1 MKKKILIILSI
12 ISITVLGIVS
22 IYLINNNKN
31 TEWKITQFGDNV
43 GSQMM
48 CYTVEGNKNGLI
60 IIDSGY
66 KDNQEQFEF
75 LKTKIEQNNN
85 IVDAWIITHFDSDHA
100 GGFLKVQEELKD
112 IKIKNIFVQ
121 DAPEDIENLK
131 ENASWEDDWS
141 VYEQCMKKNLPQKIK
156 VHSNDFYED
165 VIGLNLKVFCSYENW
180 IDEKTNNLL
189 NNGSIVFKLYG
200 KEQSILFTGD
210 IQDKSISEYLLN
222 NYKEE
227 LKSDYLQ
234 VPHHGNNSMG
244 EEFYKLVNPKVSFFS
259 APDWLMNNVNNVSWF
274 TVEEN
279 RKILEDIG
287 SQILWHNTSPNEI
300 ILK

>member
-1 MKKKILIILSI
+1 MKKKILIIFSI

-22 IYLINNNKN
+22 IYLINNDKN

-48 CYTVEGNKNGLI
+48 CYTVEGNKKGLI
-60 IIDSGY
+60 IIDGGY

-75 LKTKIEQNNN
+75 LKNKINENNN
-85 IVDAWIITHFDSDHA
+85 VVDAWIITHFDSDHA
-100 GGFLKVQEELKD
+100 GVFLKVQEELKD
-112 IKIKNIFVQ
+112 IKIKKIFVQ
-121 DAPEDIENLK
+121 DAPEDLEVLK

-141 VYEQCMKKNLPQKIK
+141 TYEECMKLDLPQKIK
-156 VHSNDFYED
+156 VHSGEEYKKL
-165 VIGLNLKVFCSYENW
+165 IGLNLKVLCSYDEW
-180 IDEKTNNLL
+180 IDEKTGNLL

-210 IQDKSISEYLLN
+210 IQDKPISEYLIN
-222 NYKEE
+222 NNKED
-227 LKSDYLQ
+227 LKTDYLQ

-259 APDWLMNNVNNVSWF
+259 APDWLMNNINNVSWF
-274 TVEEN
+274 TVKEN
-279 RKILEDIG
+279 RKTLEEMG
-287 SQILWHNTSPNEI
+287 SQILWYNTSPNEI
-300 ILK
+300 VLK

>member
-22 IYLINNNKN
+22 IYLINNDKN

-48 CYTVEGNKNGLI
+48 CYTVEGNKKGLI
-60 IIDSGY
+60 IIDGGY

-75 LKTKIEQNNN
+75 LKNKINENNN
-85 IVDAWIITHFDSDHA
+85 VVDAWIITHFDSDHA
-100 GGFLKVQEELKD
+100 GVFLKVQEELKD

-121 DAPEDIENLK
+121 DAPEDIEILK

-141 VYEQCMKKNLPQKIK
+141 VYEQCIKINLPQKIK
-156 VHSNDFYED
+156 AHSNDSYED
-165 VIGLNLKVFCSYENW
+165 IIGLNLKVFCSYENW

-259 APDWLMNNVNNVSWF
+259 APDWLMNNINNVSWF

-300 ILK
+300 TLK